1 MSAPEIRLNKFLAS
15 CGVGSRRTCDKIIQD
30 GLVSVNG
37 DKVITPATRVTDD
50 DFVKM
55 DGKRV
60 QQLKIETILF
70 NKPRGLVCSKS
81 DELDRQTI
89 FSIIPPRFQHLNHVG
104 RLDKES
110 EGLLVLTNDGEIAQG
125 LTHPS
130 KKIEKEY
137 IVTTDQAFENE
148 VLSKFLKGVYTP
160 EGKAVAKSV
169 KRLSPRRVRIVL
181 ETGLKRQIRLMF
193 QSVHIRVK
201 KLVRVR
207 IGNLEGHGIE
217 PGKIEVLEQDRIDQL
232 FASPSLDK
240 RATTLIS
247 QEEKR
252 GEERERNAPPKK
264 WARPSSRSHDGV
276 SASDRPRRSKPP
288 ESDSSSERPA
298 YKKSNSRDSHDSRD
312 SSRDSSRGSSNFS
325 KKRSSSSRGSSG
337 PPSSGRQF
345 GKRSFNSSKPS
356 GNDKRRG

>member
-15 CGVGSRRTCDKIIQD
+15 CGVGSRRACDKFIQD

-37 DKVITPATRVTDD
+37 EEVLTPATRVTDD

-60 QQLKIETILF
+60 QQLKTETILF

-81 DELDRQTI
+81 DELDRETI

-104 RLDKES
+104 RLDKDS

-148 VLSKFLKGVYTP
+148 VLTKFLNGVYTP
-160 EGKAVAKSV
+160 EGKAAAKSV

-181 ETGLKRQIRLMF
+181 ETGLKRQIRMMF

-207 IGNLEGHGIE
+207 IGDLEGHGIE

-232 FASPSLDK
+232 FASPSRDR
-240 RATTLIS
+240 RATTLKS

-252 GEERERNAPPKK
+252 GEERERSAPPKK
-264 WARPSSRSHDGV
+264 WARPSSRSHDGN

-298 YKKSNSRDSHDSRD
+298 YKKNDSRD
-312 SSRDSSRGSSNFS
+312 SKDSSRESSRGSSNFS
-325 KKRSSSSRGSSG
+325 KKRTSSSRGSSG